1 MKTIYMKI
9 VLGHPSLNMPKICI
23 VGLSKDHTA
32 KSIQDGVAI
41 TTYVEPVK
49 QKACE
54 KLGLN
59 ADETIILDW
68 IYLGEEVHF
77 IM

>member
-1 MKTIYMKI
+1 MKPIYMKI
-9 VLGHPSLNMPKICI
+9 VLGHPSLIMPKICI
-23 VGLSKDHTA
+23 VGLSMDRTA
-32 KSIQDGVAI
+32 KSIQNDVAI

-59 ADETIILDW
+59 ANETIVLDW
-68 IYLGEEVHF
+68 VYLGEEVHF